1 MQYCG
6 LGCQRRHFSSHRH
19 VCRSQGEA
27 RKRLLRG
34 AIEGGGESGMV
45 AECMLAAYYRLGVCG
60 VERSEAKADELCHK
74 AYLRGFEYE
83 QVEDLP
89 GNEGHGDKACEWYRC
104 AARGGHSHAMWAL
117 ACCLER
123 EEENSVDALEWLH
136 RAAEAGCPQAQTS
149 LGVHYV
155 KEGDFPSAV
164 HWYTAAAGSGDKNAV
179 HNLGLLYAT
188 GQGVVEDSG
197 KARELWMSGV
207 VGGNGRCALRLGE
220 MCLKEGEALEAEV
233 GGGGA
238 ITDAPASSATAIITA
253 HGGEESHHHTHT
265 HSHSHEHSGHA
276 HGHDEDH
283 HSGGDCCHPS
293 TPISPAATA
302 KFEEATAWFRKAA
315 EGGEGEGHYYLF
327 VAYRTGRGAPQS
339 NEKALAAILA
349 ATESTNSAALAAAA
363 AAGEAPS
370 DTWDEGEDSDPGSVR
385 VRAAYVLGSVY
396 EMGELGVEVDHD
408 KALDWWTK
416 AAEKNHPCSM
426 VRIGLLLRGKGE
438 RTQAEKWFRLA
449 QRHGHSIPA
458 EGETHSH

>member
-1 MQYCG
+1 VQFCG
-6 LGCQRRHFSSHRH
+6 VGCQRAAWSSHRH
-19 VCRSQGEA
+19 VCKSQGEA

-34 AIEGGGESGMV
+34 AMEAGGESGIV
-45 AECMLAAYYRLGVCG
+45 AECMLAAYYRLGACG

-123 EEENSVDALEWLH
+123 EEENSVEALTWLH
-136 RAAEAGCPQAQTS
+136 RAAGAGCPQAQTS

-164 HWYTAAAGSGDKNAV
+164 NWYSAAAASGDKNAV

-188 GQGVVEDSG
+188 GQGVGEDAG
-197 KARELWMSGV
+197 KARALWMSGV
-207 VGGNGRCALRLGE
+207 AGGNGRCALRLGE
-220 MCLKEGEALEAEV
+220 MCLKEGEALEAEA
-233 GGGGA
+233 GGAGAGAGA
-238 ITDAPASSATAIITA
+238 ITDASTATTTVTTP
-253 HGGEESHHHTHT
+253 HHH
-265 HSHSHEHSGHA
+265 HEHPGEH
-276 HGHDEDH
+276 
-283 HSGGDCCHPS
+283 C
-293 TPISPAATA
+293 TPPTALSPAATA

-349 ATESTNSAALAAAA
+349 ASETTSSAALAAAA
-363 AAGEAPS
+363 ASGEAPC
-370 DTWDEGEDSDPGSVR
+370 DTWDEGEDNDPGSVR

-396 EMGELGVEVDHD
+396 EMGELGVAVDHD

-426 VRIGLLLRGKGE
+426 VRIGLLLRNKGE

-449 QRHGHSIPA
+449 QRLGHSVPG